1 MWLRVKEEACR
12 AVCSSGDWEI
22 GLFFKSGN
30 PVGKAGLDLVGGVKS
45 EVEMFFFVFWFF

>member
-12 AVCSSGDWEI
+12 GVCSSGDWKI

-30 PVGKAGLDLVGGVKS
+30 PVGKAGFSLVGEVKS
-45 EVEMFFFVFWFF
+45 QVEMFFFLFLF